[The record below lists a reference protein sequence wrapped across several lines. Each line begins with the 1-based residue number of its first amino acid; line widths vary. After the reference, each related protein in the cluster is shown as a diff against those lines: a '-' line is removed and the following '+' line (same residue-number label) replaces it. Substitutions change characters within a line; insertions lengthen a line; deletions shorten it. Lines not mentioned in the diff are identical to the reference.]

1 MRAVTKGLI
10 QGVAAAA
17 QTNYCPAREAK
28 RLSIWIDNLELAFQ
42 PNGAVV
48 IDRDSRRCHF
58 FS

>member
-17 QTNYCPAREAK
+17 KTDHRPARKAK

-48 IDRDSRRCHF
+48 INRDFRRCHF